1 MLAFLIDQLQRAC
14 MSALQDCAHEP
25 IWVQKVMWER
35 MRSVLQ
41 LVDIPDWETLWRLLG
56 KPKSEKAM
64 LGIAIDT
71 G

>member
-1 MLAFLIDQLQRAC
+1 MLLAFLIDQVQQHACQRYKTARKN
-14 MSALQDCAHEP
+14 
-25 IWVQKVMWER
+25 IRVQKVMWER

-56 KPKSEKAM
+56 KPKSEKAT
-64 LGIAIDT
+64 LSIIDT